1 MTSIFGG
8 GSQLNVSGSLVPQ
21 TFSPTNGQMVFTITA
36 FTYTPNSNT
45 LLVFINGQKQ
55 IVGTDYTETSSS
67 QFTLV
72 SGVTSDDVVEVV
84 GFPKANISQVVV
96 PDAGVSTAKLQDL
109 SVTTVK
115 LAPNAVTSD
124 KIADDAV
131 GTSEIAPGAVGAS
144 ELANGAVTGSKL
156 SVTGTADGTKFL
168 RDDMTWASAGR
179 GGAVAVTLTSTSPV
193 ATLTATNGQLV
204 IISGDATKAVNPAI
218 ILPAMTTLS
227 QSAGYFIFTN
237 LSQYNVAVK
246 DASGAI
252 RQFLAPGANQILN
265 IKDAST
271 SNGIWASSVPA
282 LAASSDASNA
292 NIFSGWKVNAGWY
305 IMAAKVVKLTT
316 TVFALVWAEYNNG
329 NTVTYYAQPYT
340 VNNTTK
346 VVTQGT
352 RITIGSVTVTAT
364 VGVYLSTGSFEITYD
379 TDAVGHALVAI
390 SITPNALTA
399 CLGGFGVFG
408 LSYSGST
415 LYSSTFTPTITTIQ
429 PACGA
434 TGMAKIDAIAY
445 LGSNSAYAVV
455 ITLDSGG
462 GGASSATQYLQGY
475 TVTGTT
481 AVTLTASGSNTTVAT
496 TATSSHY
503 ASRTGLTTFT
513 SNLQGPSAKLCRAL
527 NYIPAS
533 NTFTVTTRTLTD
545 ILDIERGST
554 RDSCSFA
561 AGGFMYC
568 TGKVY
573 YNGKVWD
580 VTNTGAAGVT
590 GVLSIGYSQ
599 KYDFSTAYSTKQ
611 GAQAPSILSSI
622 PVSGS
627 SVVGYG
633 ASVLSCDPSSSTFN
647 INYSTGSTGDLM
659 LDTTLALDSSI
670 TAIGPALSTYTGI
683 LTAIPVDVA
692 ATFKN

>member
-21 TFSPTNGQMVFTITA
+21 TFSPTNGQTVFTITA

-55 IVGTDYTETSSS
+55 IVGVDYTETSSS
-67 QFTLV
+67 KFTLV

-84 GFPKANISQVVV
+84 GFPKANISQVTV
-96 PDAGVSTAKLQDL
+96 PDAGVSTAKLQDQ

-115 LAPNAVTSD
+115 IAPNAITSD

-131 GTSEIAPGAVGAS
+131 GASEIAPGAVGTS
-144 ELANGAVTGSKL
+144 ELANSSVTGSKL
-156 SVTGTADGTKFL
+156 AVIGTADGTKFL

-179 GGAVAVTLTSTSPV
+179 GGAVAVTLTSASPV
-193 ATLTATNGQLV
+193 ATLTAANGQLV
-204 IISGDATKAVNPAI
+204 IISGDTTKAVGPAI

-271 SNGIWASSVPA
+271 SNGIWASSIPVI
-282 LAASSDASNA
+282 AASSDASNA
-292 NIFSGWKVNAGWY
+292 NVFSGWKVNAGWY
-305 IMAAKVVKLTT
+305 ILAAKVVKLTT
-316 TVFALVWAEYNNG
+316 TVFALVWAEYNNAG
-329 NTVTYYAQPYT
+329 TVTYYAQPYT

-352 RITIGSVTVTAT
+352 RITVGSVTLTAT
-364 VGVYLSTGSFEITYD
+364 AGLYLGANAFTLSYD
-379 TDAVGHALVAI
+379 TDTVGHALVAFTI
-390 SITPNALTA
+390 GSAGASLI
-399 CLGGFGVFG
+399 GGFGVFG

-415 LYSSTFTPTITTIQ
+415 LYSSALVTTTYTGG
-429 PACGA
+429 AVCGDGA
-434 TGMAKIDAIAY
+434 NAAINAIGY
-445 LGSNSAYAVV
+445 LGSNSAYAV
-455 ITLDSGG
+455 IFLKNDGTSTGT
-462 GGASSATQYLQGY
+462 AYSQFYQGY

-481 AVTLTASGSNTTVAT
+481 VVTVTASASNTTSGT
-496 TATSSHY
+496 TSLQAPAY

-513 SNLQGPSAKLCRAL
+513 ANLQGISTKICKAL
-527 NYIPAS
+527 SYIPAS
-533 NTFTVTTRTLTD
+533 NTFTVVTRTLTSV
-545 ILDIERGST
+545 LDIEQGVSK
-554 RDSCSFA
+554 DNCSFA

-568 TGKVY
+568 TNKVYFNGKVY
-573 YNGKVWD
+573 DITNG
-580 VTNTGAAGVT
+580 GAAGVT
-590 GVLSIGYSQ
+590 GVLSVGFNQ
-599 KYDFSTAYSTKQ
+599 KYDFATAYTTKF
-611 GAQAPSILSSI
+611 GAQAPSIFSSI
-622 PVSGS
+622 PISGS
-627 SVVGYG
+627 SIIGYG
-633 ASVLSCDPSSSTFN
+633 TSVVSCDPSSSTFN

-659 LDTTLALDSSI
+659 LDTTLAIESSI
-670 TAIGPALSTYTGI
+670 TNTGI
-683 LTAIPVDVA
+683 TSSALTGTLSAIPVDVA
-692 ATFKN
+692 TTFKN